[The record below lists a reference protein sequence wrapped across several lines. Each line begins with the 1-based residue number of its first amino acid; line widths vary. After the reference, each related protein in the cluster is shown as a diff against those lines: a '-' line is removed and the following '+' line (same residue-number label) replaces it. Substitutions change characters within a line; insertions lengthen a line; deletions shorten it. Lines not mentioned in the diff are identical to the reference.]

1 MLENYVRKYAKA
13 SILASVLMLIVAILL
28 LVAPSE
34 TLDFTIIV
42 FGIIIILD
50 GILHVINYFQGDSA
64 QKIISFELV
73 EGIIEIFS
81 GTFIIMYSEQ
91 LMIFLQVIFSVWI
104 ILKSL
109 ILFQIS
115 FKIREI
121 KQSGWICML
130 VISIIGIILGFI
142 IAFNPFESFITMSM
156 LTGIILI
163 IISALEIIDSVVV
176 ITKLNKIKK

>member
-64 QKIISFELV
+64 QKKL
-73 EGIIEIFS
+73 
-81 GTFIIMYSEQ
+81 
-91 LMIFLQVIFSVWI
+91 L
-104 ILKSL
+104 
-109 ILFQIS
+109 
-115 FKIREI
+115 
-121 KQSGWICML
+121 
-130 VISIIGIILGFI
+130 
-142 IAFNPFESFITMSM
+142 
-156 LTGIILI
+156 
-163 IISALEIIDSVVV
+163 AL
-176 ITKLNKIKK
+176 N